1 VRIPAGFHDV
11 TGPAQPTA
19 AAFGRAVRA
28 LREENGAMSQE
39 RLAEA
44 ACISVPYL
52 SDIERGHRNPT
63 VAVMARIAGAL
74 GVRLSELVARA
85 EREH

>member
-1 VRIPAGFHDV
+1 M
-11 TGPAQPTA
+11 TNPAQPTA
-19 AAFGRAVRA
+19 AAFGQAVRA
-28 LREENGAMSQE
+28 LREERDGMSQE
-39 RLAEA
+39 RLADA
-44 ACISVPYL
+44 ASISVPYL

-85 EREH
+85 ERER